1 MADTF
6 KFELGGINKF
16 QMGDPGAAG
25 VAGTVLTTYTGIKEG
40 TFTFSMA
47 APTINDINIEESDF
61 PYAQQVSGSPQS
73 FSFEL
78 FGLKYSDLP
87 AFKGGT
93 FTPGVGGTRDT
104 YSAPSVVPDIVQTIV
119 FDSKDGAGNVGTYSY
134 VKCKITAEQ
143 TQTNTKTD
151 LVGLMVTAT
160 ILQPDDGAGNLT
172 PPWTI
177 QGETIPV

>member
-6 KFELGGINKF
+6 KFELGGIEKF
-16 QMGDPGAAG
+16 EMGDPGAAG
-25 VAGTVLTTYTGIKEG
+25 VIGPSLTTYVGIKEG
-40 TFTFSMA
+40 TFTFSLV
-47 APTINDINIEESDF
+47 APTTNDINIEESDF

-73 FSFEL
+73 FTFEL
-78 FGLKYSDLP
+78 FGLKYSDLV

-93 FTPGVGGTRDT
+93 FTPGTGGTRDK
-104 YSAPSVVPDIVQTIV
+104 YEAPSTIPDIVQSIV
-119 FDSKDGAGNVGTYSY
+119 FDSKDGANNVGTYSY

-172 PPWTI
+172 TAWFVE
-177 QGETIPV
+177 GETIT